1 MRGGNFCFLSR
12 TYAHEYNLLNGAAVT
27 RSVHKNKK
35 VKYLSDVSNW
45 HARHNNSLL
54 SVQETD
60 LVEKK
65 RRFNYTEMTS
75 VYYHKSKQP
84 LNGFSVQNVHAYKQ
98 RSRLI
103 LTVKKELQDK
113 TSPFQISHK

>member
-1 MRGGNFCFLSR
+1 MRGRNFCFLSR

-60 LVEKK
+60 LVEK
-65 RRFNYTEMTS
+65 T
-75 VYYHKSKQP
+75 
-84 LNGFSVQNVHAYKQ
+84 
-98 RSRLI
+98 
-103 LTVKKELQDK
+103 
-113 TSPFQISHK
+113 QI